1 MHIFDEEI
9 ACEVGM
15 DAAVIY
21 QNIYFWV
28 EKNKANERHYYDGTY
43 WSYNSVKAFCELFPY
58 MSNSQIRRALKTLEE
73 KGYIITGNYNK
84 VAYDRT
90 KWYALTEKGFA
101 KLDKT
106 ICSKQQMEVAEKT
119 NRFVPNDKPIPDIN
133 TDINTDV
140 NTYKDT
146 QDKPAKSQKQK
157 HGEYKHVLL
166 TSDEYQRL
174 CEEWGEQEVLRMIK
188 ILDEGIETKGYK
200 YKNHNLALRKWRANE
215 KQARSKTIWN
225 DGTTDAD
232 TSEYESMF

>member
-1 MHIFDEEI
+1 MHVFDEEI

-15 DAAVIY
+15 AAAVIY

-28 EKNKANERHYYDGTY
+28 EKNKANDKHKYDGTY
-43 WSYNSVKAFCELFPY
+43 WTYNSVKAFGELFPY
-58 MSNSQIRRALKTLEE
+58 MTSSQIRRALKILEE
-73 KGYIITGNYNK
+73 KGYIKTGNYNK

-90 KWYALTEKGFA
+90 TWYALTTKGLA
-101 KLDKT
+101 KLDKS
-106 ICSKQQMEVAEKT
+106 ICSKQQMEVAETT
-119 NRFVPNDKPIPDIN
+119 NRFVPDDKPIPDIN

-140 NTYKDT
+140 NTDIYK

-174 CEEWGEQEVLRMIK
+174 CEEWGVQELLRMIK

-200 YKNHNLALRKWRANE
+200 YKNHNLALRKWKANE
-215 KQARSKTIWN
+215 KKGGYSKPLPVQTR
-225 DGTTDAD
+225 TTFLDMED
-232 TSEYESMF
+232 

>member
-1 MHIFDEEI
+1 MHFFDEEI

-28 EKNKANERHYYDGTY
+28 EKNKANDKHFYDGTY
-43 WSYNSVKAFCELFPY
+43 WTYNSVKAFCELFPY
-58 MSNSQIRRALKTLEE
+58 MSNNQIRRALKTLEE

-106 ICSKQQMEVAEKT
+106 ICSKQQMEVDEKT
-119 NRFVPNDKPIPDIN
+119 NRFVPDDKPIPDIN
-133 TDINTDV
+133 TDVNTDV
-140 NTYKDT
+140 NTDIYK
-146 QDKPAKSQKQK
+146 QDKPAKSQKHK
-157 HGEYKHVLL
+157 HGEYKHVIL
-166 TSDEYQRL
+166 TSDEYQKL

-215 KQARSKTIWN
+215 KQARPKTIWN

-232 TSEYESMF
+232 TSEYEAFF